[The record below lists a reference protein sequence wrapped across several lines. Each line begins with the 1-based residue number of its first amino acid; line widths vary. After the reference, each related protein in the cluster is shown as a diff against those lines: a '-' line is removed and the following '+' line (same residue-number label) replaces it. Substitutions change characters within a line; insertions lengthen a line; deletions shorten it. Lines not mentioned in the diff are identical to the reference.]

1 MGKIKYENEVCEYLG
16 IPNIPKKE
24 HDGKSSFKKGVAIVR
39 LAVSGT
45 GYAVCTYDEEDDVEP
60 RIIKSFAS
68 EPFYEIE
75 KIFVVPNY
83 MNTSEND
90 IKEMDLD
97 DESKK
102 KAEQL
107 VKEAQELT
115 ATSEENKEIEE
126 MQKLPE
132 FIFDEIHNIEEAR
145 AWLQSYN
152 SKNRIKG
159 KIPTNE
165 ETIKMRLLNI
175 YSQLKNK

>member
-1 MGKIKYENEVCEYLG
+1 MVKFEKEVCDYLK
-16 IPNIPKKE
+16 IPSIPKKE
-24 HDGKSSFKKGVAIVR
+24 WNEEDSFKKGVAVVR

-45 GYAVCTYDEEDDVEP
+45 GYAVCTYDADDDVEP

-83 MNTSEND
+83 MNTSEQD

-107 VKEAQELT
+107 VQEAQALT
-115 ATSEENKEIEE
+115 TTDEENKEIDE

-132 FIFDEIHNIEEAR
+132 WIFAEIHSLDEAR
-145 AWLQSYN
+145 AWLSSYN
-152 SKNRIKG
+152 SRNRIRG

-175 YSQLKNK
+175 YSQLKNKE

>member
-1 MGKIKYENEVCEYLG
+1 MVKFEKEVCDYLK
-16 IPNIPKKE
+16 IPSIPKKE
-24 HDGKSSFKKGVAIVR
+24 WNEEDSFKKGVAVVR
-39 LAVSGT
+39 LAVSGI
-45 GYAVCTYDEEDDVEP
+45 GYAVCTYDEDDDIEP

-83 MNTSEND
+83 MNTSEQD
-90 IKEMDLD
+90 IEEMDLD

-107 VKEAQELT
+107 VQEAQELT
-115 ATSEENKEIEE
+115 QHSEQDKEIDE
-126 MQKLPE
+126 MQNLPE
-132 FIFDEIHNIEEAR
+132 WIFAEINSLDEAR
-145 AWLQSYN
+145 AWLSNYN
-152 SKNRIKG
+152 SRNRIRG

-175 YSQLKNK
+175 YSQLKNKE

>member
-1 MGKIKYENEVCEYLG
+1 MIKFEKEVCDYLR
-16 IPNIPKKE
+16 IPSIPKKE
-24 HDGKSSFKKGVAIVR
+24 WNKRDSFKKGVAVVK

-45 GYAVCTYDEEDDVEP
+45 GYAVCTFDEDFDKEP

-68 EPFYEIE
+68 EPFYGIE
-75 KIFVVPNY
+75 NVFVVPNY
-83 MNTSEND
+83 MNTSEKD
-90 IKEMDLD
+90 ISEMDLD

-107 VKEAQELT
+107 VQEAQELT

-126 MQKLPE
+126 MQQLPE
-132 FIFDEIHNIEEAR
+132 WIFPEITNAEEAR
-145 AWLQSYN
+145 AWLQSWN
-152 SKNRIKG
+152 SKNKVRG

-175 YSQLKNK
+175 YSQMKK

>member
-1 MGKIKYENEVCEYLG
+1 MIKFEKEVCEYLQ
-16 IPNIPKKE
+16 IPSIPKKE
-24 HDGKSSFKKGVAIVR
+24 WNKKDSFKKGVAVVR
-39 LAVSGT
+39 LAVSGV
-45 GYAVCTYDEEDDVEP
+45 GYAVCTYDEDDDIEP

-83 MNTSEND
+83 MNTSEKD

-102 KAEQL
+102 KAELL

-115 ATSEENKEIEE
+115 ATSKENKEIEE

-132 FIFDEIHNIEEAR
+132 WIFPEIENREQAI
-145 AWLQSYN
+145 AWLQNYN
-152 SKNRIKG
+152 NRNHNKKG

-175 YSQLKNK
+175 YSQMKNKA

>member
-1 MGKIKYENEVCEYLG
+1 MIKFEKEVCEYLQ

-24 HDGKSSFKKGVAIVR
+24 WNEEDSFKKGVAVVR

-45 GYAVCTYDEEDDVEP
+45 GYAVCTYDEDFDKEP

-83 MNTSEND
+83 MNTSEKD

-102 KAEQL
+102 KAEAL
-107 VKEAQELT
+107 VQEAQALT
-115 ATSEENKEIEE
+115 TTNEENKEIEE

-132 FIFDEIHNIEEAR
+132 FIFPEITNAEEAR

-152 SKNRIKG
+152 SKNKIKG

-165 ETIKMRLLNI
+165 DTIKMRLLNI
-175 YSQLKNK
+175 YSQMKNK

>member
-1 MGKIKYENEVCEYLG
+1 MVKFEKEVCDYLK
-16 IPNIPKKE
+16 IPSIPKKE
-24 HDGKSSFKKGVAIVR
+24 WNEEDSFKKGVAVVR

-45 GYAVCTYDEEDDVEP
+45 GYAVCTYDAESEQEP

-68 EPFYEIE
+68 EPFYGIE

-83 MNTSEND
+83 MNTSEQD

-107 VKEAQELT
+107 VQEAQALT
-115 ATSEENKEIEE
+115 TTNEEDKEIDE
-126 MQKLPE
+126 MQNLPE
-132 FIFDEIHNIEEAR
+132 WIFPEITNAEEAR
-145 AWLQSYN
+145 AWLQNYN
-152 SKNRIKG
+152 NRNHNKKG

-175 YSQLKNK
+175 YSQMKNKA

>member
-1 MGKIKYENEVCEYLG
+1 MVKFEREICDYLR
-16 IPNIPKKE
+16 IPSIPKKE
-24 HDGKSSFKKGVAIVR
+24 HDGKSSFKKGVAVVR

-45 GYAVCTYDEEDDVEP
+45 GYAVCTFDAENDNEP

-68 EPFYEIE
+68 EPFYGIE

-83 MNTSEND
+83 MNTSEKD

-97 DESKK
+97 EESKK
-102 KAEQL
+102 KVESL
-107 VKEAQELT
+107 VQEAQELT
-115 ATSEENKEIEE
+115 KQSEEKKEIEE
-126 MQKLPE
+126 MQQLPE
-132 FIFDEIHNIEEAR
+132 WIFPEINNAEEAR

-152 SKNRIKG
+152 GKNRIKG

-175 YSQLKNK
+175 YSQMKNKQ

>member
-1 MGKIKYENEVCEYLG
+1 MIKFEKEVCEYLR
-16 IPNIPKKE
+16 IPSIPKKE
-24 HDGKSSFKKGVAIVR
+24 HDGKSSFKKGVAVVR

-45 GYAVCTYDEEDDVEP
+45 GYAVCTYDEEEDKEP

-83 MNTSEND
+83 MNTSEKD

-102 KAEQL
+102 KAEAL
-107 VKEAQELT
+107 VQEAQELT
-115 ATSEENKEIEE
+115 QQSEQDKEIDE

-132 FIFDEIHNIEEAR
+132 FIFGEIHNIEEAR
-145 AWLQSYN
+145 AWLSNYN
-152 SKNRIKG
+152 SRNRIKG

-175 YSQLKNK
+175 YSQMKNKA